1 VEVELARPNTLEI
14 ELARWLHWLAK
25 LELARSA
32 AQARGEALA
41 HSSGNAGCDKL
52 KLARSAR

>member
-32 AQARGEALA
+32 AQARGD
-41 HSSGNAGCDKL
+41 AGCDKL